1 MAAAYLDIETT
12 GLDFSQRIT
21 VIGIYIEEDGEEIGE
36 GRMVQLVGEDVNAD
50 TLHDALAGVET
61 IYTYNGSR
69 FDLPFIQ
76 ARLGTDLGTRHR
88 CHDLMYDCW
97 SQGLRG
103 GLKKVEMRLGIDRDS
118 SGISGFDA
126 VRLWYRYQG
135 GDASALKILLDYNR
149 DDCQNLKLLR
159 DKLNGG
165 AWRRG
170 WA

>member
-1 MAAAYLDIETT
+1 MAEAYLDIETT

-21 VIGIYIEEDGEEIGE
+21 VIGIYLEADGE
-36 GRMVQLVGEDVNAD
+36 GRMVQLVGDGI
-50 TLHDALAGVET
+50 LPDALHAALEGVEV

-69 FDLPFIQ
+69 FDLPFIR
-76 ARLGTDLGTRHR
+76 ARLGTDLAAQFH

-118 SGISGFDA
+118 AGISGFDA
-126 VRLWYRYQG
+126 VRLWYRYQR
-135 GDASALKILLDYNR
+135 GDKKALKILLDYNR
-149 DDCQNLKLLR
+149 DDCQNLKVLR
-159 DKLNGG
+159 DKLHGE